1 MSSFF
6 KQIFP
11 FMKVKKK
18 KEFSYIIRGVD
29 PYTIWSLVGELG
41 DGSFGKVHKA
51 ERKTDGTLAAAKIID
66 VKDESEL
73 DDFMVEID
81 ILSECKHSHV
91 VGMYEAYY
99 HENKLWMMLEFCSGG
114 ALDDLILEIER
125 GLTEDQIK
133 VVCRQMFECLHFLH
147 THKVIHRD
155 LKAGNLLLTSDG
167 NIKLADFGVSAKNKK
182 TVQRRTTFIGT
193 PYWMAPEVIV
203 TETCKDDPYD
213 YKADIWSAGIT
224 LIELAEMQP
233 PYHDMHPMRVLFKIP
248 KSDPPQLQAKNKWSK
263 HFHDFLSLCV
273 VKSAD
278 MRTSAGQ
285 LLEHPFIANVTDN
298 KPLKELYNEAKAVVI
313 EELEDLP
320 EDKEEKEKNELKI
333 SESTDSLDESAEW
346 NNEIE
351 TDRDEGEKEEEENKE
366 TDKDYENEKE
376 MGGKD
381 EEAEEKKETVETKVE
396 EEKSEREQAEE
407 RKENDQMK
415 EEEVKDEETVENKE
429 DLGDKREV
437 ESQEK
442 VEEAKEEEEKEDERT
457 ESKEKGEEEV
467 AVEEP
472 GKDESKTEEKA
483 EEQKQEEEQ
492 SKEEAITASEEI
504 EDKTGDGEGKAE
516 EGEEVEKTGEGE
528 SREEVEEDRTGE
540 ENEVQ
545 EAESKPTDGE
555 KGNDQEGE
563 EIVNSVTEEKEEQ
576 DKRKE
581 DEASETVKSEV
592 ENKLAPSQDK
602 AAETQVLH
610 DGDKYSARLD
620 NILDNLEEDEREE
633 ALPTVAQKAVSSE
646 ETDEVQDS
654 EEVTL
659 PQDKEQVEV
668 EVKKD
673 ESDKEIG
680 GEKIEQEKDEEAVK
694 DSAEDN
700 QGEKVE
706 TRSEDKEDDVFDVN
720 EKAPMSNGSVIAPAL
735 IKEKEPPGFTEKKTE
750 TTDGSEEEKSYKT
763 LKRIRKFEKD
773 GKIVTETTS
782 RVVDVSQ
789 EDYRNAVIKEQQQR
803 KVNLRELKI
812 LQREEQKQGM
822 LLMAKIRR
830 QWDAQEQRFEQ
841 ELQDL
846 DKKYEVDLD
855 NLSRNQKKEI
865 EKLEVSQNSDLR
877 TSSRKMKQDQEKE
890 LKRFRDNLREEH
902 KSAKKEVDGLP
913 RNLRKETWRK
923 KREEIEV
930 SQRQAEHEFL
940 AMQQVNFEKFCK
952 ELIELHRERMYNLEM
967 QFLQNKH
974 GLKRGH
980 EGERWEIEQRQ
991 LHERHQ
997 LARTQLKE
1005 TFFLQRSQMLNRHQK
1020 ECEQH
1025 SRLTKLKEEEMK
1037 RRHEIERKRLPK
1049 IQRDEIKAKS
1059 QQYRKSIRIDKR
1071 MSIDVEREMMKEFES
1086 VERKRARTEYEKML
1100 FRQEMEAEE
1109 LRVSSESALKELQQ
1123 LQNEK
1128 RHMLME
1134 SETTKLKE
1142 RDEKHQSQLAAWKAE
1157 LGPRKKAVEEEFAR
1171 EEREQQMFYARN
1183 SSEFSISDSK
1193 EFDGEN
1199 QMDGCKT
1206 PEDTVSSKSSSGS
1219 T

>member
-263 HFHDFLSLCV
+263 DFHDFLSLCV

-376 MGGKD
+376 MGDKD
-381 EEAEEKKETVETKVE
+381 EKAEEEKETVETKVE
-396 EEKSEREQAEE
+396 EEKSEREQTEE

-415 EEEVKDEETVENKE
+415 EEEVKDEETVEKKE
-429 DLGDKREV
+429 DLGDKREA

-442 VEEAKEEEEKEDERT
+442 VEEAKEEEEKEDERI

-483 EEQKQEEEQ
+483 EEQKQEEEK

-555 KGNDQEGE
+555 KRNDQEGE

-581 DEASETVKSEV
+581 DEASETVKNEV

-633 ALPTVAQKAVSSE
+633 AQPTVAQKAVSSE

-680 GEKIEQEKDEEAVK
+680 SGKIEQEKDEEAVK

-846 DKKYEVDLD
+846 VKKYEVDLD

-1109 LRVSSESALKELQQ
+1109 LRVSAESALKELQQ

-1183 SSEFSISDSK
+1183 SSEFSISDAK

>member
-263 HFHDFLSLCV
+263 DFHDFLSLCV

-376 MGGKD
+376 MGDKD
-381 EEAEEKKETVETKVE
+381 EKAEEEKETVETKVE
-396 EEKSEREQAEE
+396 EEKSKREQTEE

-415 EEEVKDEETVENKE
+415 EEEVKDEETVEKKE
-429 DLGDKREV
+429 DLGDKREA

-442 VEEAKEEEEKEDERT
+442 VEEAKEEEEKEDERI

-483 EEQKQEEEQ
+483 EEQKQEEEK

-504 EDKTGDGEGKAE
+504 EDKTGDGEGRAE

-555 KGNDQEGE
+555 KRNDQEGE

-576 DKRKE
+576 DKREE
-581 DEASETVKSEV
+581 DEASETVKNEV

-633 ALPTVAQKAVSSE
+633 AQPTVAQKAVSSE

-680 GEKIEQEKDEEAVK
+680 SEKIEQEKDEEAMK

-1071 MSIDVEREMMKEFES
+1071 MSIDVEREMMKQFES

-1183 SSEFSISDSK
+1183 SSEFSISDAK

>member
-51 ERKTDGTLAAAKIID
+51 ERKTDGTLAAAKMID

-263 HFHDFLSLCV
+263 DFHDFLSLCV

-320 EDKEEKEKNELKI
+320 EDKVEKEKNELKI

-376 MGGKD
+376 MGDKN
-381 EEAEEKKETVETKVE
+381 EEAEEEKETAETKVE
-396 EEKSEREQAEE
+396 EEKSEREQTEE

-429 DLGDKREV
+429 DLGDNREA

-442 VEEAKEEEEKEDERT
+442 VEEAKEEEEKEDERI

-492 SKEEAITASEEI
+492 SKEEAIIASEVI
-504 EDKTGDGEGKAE
+504 EDKTGDGEGKEE

-540 ENEVQ
+540 GNEVQ

-581 DEASETVKSEV
+581 DEASETVKNEV

-602 AAETQVLH
+602 VAETQVLH

-633 ALPTVAQKAVSSE
+633 ALPTVVQKAFSSE

-659 PQDKEQVEV
+659 PQDKKQVEV

-700 QGEKVE
+700 EGEKVE

-1183 SSEFSISDSK
+1183 SSEFSISDAK

>member
-381 EEAEEKKETVETKVE
+381 EEAEEEKETVETKVE

-415 EEEVKDEETVENKE
+415 EEEVKDEEPVENKE
-429 DLGDKREV
+429 DLGDKREA

-555 KGNDQEGE
+555 TGNDQEGE

-720 EKAPMSNGSVIAPAL
+720 EKALMSNGSVIAPAL

-1059 QQYRKSIRIDKR
+1059 HQYRKSIRIDKR

>member
-29 PYTIWSLVGELG
+29 PYSIWSLVGELG

-263 HFHDFLSLCV
+263 DFHNFLSLCV

-381 EEAEEKKETVETKVE
+381 EEAEEEKETVETKVE
-396 EEKSEREQAEE
+396 EEKSEREQTEE
-407 RKENDQMK
+407 RKENDQVK

-429 DLGDKREV
+429 DLGDKREA

-442 VEEAKEEEEKEDERT
+442 VEEAKEEEEKEDERI

-467 AVEEP
+467 AVEEA

-483 EEQKQEEEQ
+483 EEQKQGEEQ

-516 EGEEVEKTGEGE
+516 EREEVEKTGEGE

-576 DKRKE
+576 DKSKE
-581 DEASETVKSEV
+581 DETSETVKNEV

-602 AAETQVLH
+602 GAETQVLH

-680 GEKIEQEKDEEAVK
+680 GEKIEQEKDEEVVK

-700 QGEKVE
+700 QGEKGE

-720 EKAPMSNGSVIAPAL
+720 EKAPMSNGSVIAPSL

-923 KREEIEV
+923 KREEIEL

-1183 SSEFSISDSK
+1183 SSEFSISDAK

>member
-51 ERKTDGTLAAAKIID
+51 ERKTDGTLAAAKMID

-263 HFHDFLSLCV
+263 DFHDFLSLCV

-320 EDKEEKEKNELKI
+320 EDKVEKEKNELKI

-376 MGGKD
+376 MGDKN
-381 EEAEEKKETVETKVE
+381 EEAEEEKETAETKVE
-396 EEKSEREQAEE
+396 EEKSEREQTEE

-429 DLGDKREV
+429 DLGDNREA

-442 VEEAKEEEEKEDERT
+442 VEEAKEEEEKEDERI

-492 SKEEAITASEEI
+492 SKEEAIIASEVI
-504 EDKTGDGEGKAE
+504 EDKTGDGEGKEE

-540 ENEVQ
+540 GNEVQ

-581 DEASETVKSEV
+581 DEASETVKNEV

-602 AAETQVLH
+602 VAETQVLH

-620 NILDNLEEDEREE
+620 NILDNLEENEREE
-633 ALPTVAQKAVSSE
+633 ALPTVVQKAVSSE

-659 PQDKEQVEV
+659 PQDKKQVEV

-700 QGEKVE
+700 EGEKVE

-1183 SSEFSISDSK
+1183 SSEFSISDAK

>member
-51 ERKTDGTLAAAKIID
+51 ERKTDGTLAAAKMID

-263 HFHDFLSLCV
+263 DFHDFLSLCV

-320 EDKEEKEKNELKI
+320 EDKVEKEKNELKI

-376 MGGKD
+376 MGDKN
-381 EEAEEKKETVETKVE
+381 EEAEEEKETAETKVE
-396 EEKSEREQAEE
+396 EEKSEREQTEE

-429 DLGDKREV
+429 DLGDNREA

-442 VEEAKEEEEKEDERT
+442 VEEAKEEEEKEDERI

-492 SKEEAITASEEI
+492 SKEEAIIASEVI
-504 EDKTGDGEGKAE
+504 EDKTGDGEGKEE

-540 ENEVQ
+540 GNEVQ

-581 DEASETVKSEV
+581 DEASETVKNEV

-602 AAETQVLH
+602 VAETQVLH

-633 ALPTVAQKAVSSE
+633 ALPTVVQKAVSSE

-659 PQDKEQVEV
+659 PQDKKQVEV

-700 QGEKVE
+700 EGEKVE

-1183 SSEFSISDSK
+1183 SSEFSISDAK

>member
-51 ERKTDGTLAAAKIID
+51 ERKTDGTLAAAKMID

-81 ILSECKHSHV
+81 ILK
-91 VGMYEAYY
+91 
-99 HENKLWMMLEFCSGG
+99 
-114 ALDDLILEIER
+114 IER

-263 HFHDFLSLCV
+263 DFHDFLSLCV

-285 LLEHPFIANVTDN
+285 LLEVKIGTDGQEKIEQYPKSGQSSFILNFFSPVFQPALLCYPANVTDN

-320 EDKEEKEKNELKI
+320 EDKVEKEKNELKI

-376 MGGKD
+376 MGDKN
-381 EEAEEKKETVETKVE
+381 EEAEEEKETAETKVE
-396 EEKSEREQAEE
+396 EEKSEREQTEE

-429 DLGDKREV
+429 DLGDNREA

-442 VEEAKEEEEKEDERT
+442 VEEAKEEEEKEDERI

-492 SKEEAITASEEI
+492 SKEEAIIASEVI
-504 EDKTGDGEGKAE
+504 EDKAGDGEGKEE

-540 ENEVQ
+540 GNEVQ

-563 EIVNSVTEEKEEQ
+563 EIVNAVTEEKEEQ

-581 DEASETVKSEV
+581 DEASETVKNEV

-633 ALPTVAQKAVSSE
+633 ALPTVVQKAVSSE

-659 PQDKEQVEV
+659 PQDKKQVEV

-700 QGEKVE
+700 EGEKVE

-803 KVNLRELKI
+803 
-812 LQREEQKQGM
+812 
-822 LLMAKIRR
+822 
-830 QWDAQEQRFEQ
+830 
-841 ELQDL
+841 
-846 DKKYEVDLD
+846 
-855 NLSRNQKKEI
+855 
-865 EKLEVSQNSDLR
+865 
-877 TSSRKMKQDQEKE
+877 
-890 LKRFRDNLREEH
+890 
-902 KSAKKEVDGLP
+902 
-913 RNLRKETWRK
+913 
-923 KREEIEV
+923 
-930 SQRQAEHEFL
+930 
-940 AMQQVNFEKFCK
+940 
-952 ELIELHRERMYNLEM
+952 
-967 QFLQNKH
+967 
-974 GLKRGH
+974 
-980 EGERWEIEQRQ
+980 
-991 LHERHQ
+991 
-997 LARTQLKE
+997 
-1005 TFFLQRSQMLNRHQK
+1005 
-1020 ECEQH
+1020 
-1025 SRLTKLKEEEMK
+1025 
-1037 RRHEIERKRLPK
+1037 
-1049 IQRDEIKAKS
+1049 
-1059 QQYRKSIRIDKR
+1059 
-1071 MSIDVEREMMKEFES
+1071 
-1086 VERKRARTEYEKML
+1086 
-1100 FRQEMEAEE
+1100 
-1109 LRVSSESALKELQQ
+1109 
-1123 LQNEK
+1123 
-1128 RHMLME
+1128 
-1134 SETTKLKE
+1134 
-1142 RDEKHQSQLAAWKAE
+1142 
-1157 LGPRKKAVEEEFAR
+1157 
-1171 EEREQQMFYARN
+1171 
-1183 SSEFSISDSK
+1183 
-1193 EFDGEN
+1193 
-1199 QMDGCKT
+1199 
-1206 PEDTVSSKSSSGS
+1206 
-1219 T
+1219 

>member
-381 EEAEEKKETVETKVE
+381 EEAEEEKETVETKVE

>member
-581 DEASETVKSEV
+581 DEASETVKNEV